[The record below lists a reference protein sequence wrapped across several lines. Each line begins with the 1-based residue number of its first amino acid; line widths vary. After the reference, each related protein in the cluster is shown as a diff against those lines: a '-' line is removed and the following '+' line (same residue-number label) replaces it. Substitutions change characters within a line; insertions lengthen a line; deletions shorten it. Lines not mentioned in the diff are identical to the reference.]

1 MKREKK
7 HVIKF
12 EWFQVQ
18 ADGSKADVLDRHAD
32 FLVETAMDR
41 INDQVGKGFTSGE
54 LSDNIHSCDADGDGV
69 SYSGS
74 WSIEEVQDVKKQ
86 VFTVYS
92 TDMSV
97 LLDTIDVLTRSGDC
111 VVLATNTSALYHD
124 MPQASCTFSTAM
136 SLDIF
141 KQTVAGYAVNVC
153 VEDSWYE

>member
-1 MKREKK
+1 MK

-12 EWFQVQ
+12 EWFMNQ
-18 ADGSKADVLDRHAD
+18 ADGSNAETLDRHEG
-32 FLVETAMDR
+32 FLIESAVDR
-41 INDQVGKGFTSGE
+41 LSNQIYQGYTSGE
-54 LSDNIHSCDADGDGV
+54 LQDNITSCDQDGDGI

-97 LLDTIDVLTRSGDC
+97 LLDAIDQLTRSGDC

-124 MPQASCTFSTAM
+124 VPQVSCTFSTAM
-136 SLDIF
+136 SLNIF
-141 KQTVAGYAVNVC
+141 KQTVEGYAVNVC
-153 VEDSWYE
+153 VEDSWYD